1 MNFDEIQSLWAGQE
15 PVDPRT
21 RALAENQRPLVN
33 AFKRRQRLLTY
44 EAIALVFGLILTPLL
59 SVVNFLYRPSAGTPL
74 YWTNA
79 VLHLVVLSVCTV
91 LVFRRMQRQR
101 TLARVRV
108 ENLRQQAE
116 LSLASLEAERRDYR
130 WLPWALGLWAGLA
143 LLSVAANTPFHGGS
157 FAAVSLRVGMIFGFF
172 AMVGTVFRRHY
183 RVNVLPSY
191 ARQQEILRQ
200 LN

>member
-15 PVDPRT
+15 PADART

-33 AFKRRQRLLTY
+33 AFKRRQRFLAY
-44 EAIALVFGLILTPLL
+44 EAFGLVFGLIFTPLL

-79 VLHLVVLSVCTV
+79 VLHLMFLVVCAV
-91 LVFRRMQRQR
+91 LAYRRVKRQR
-101 TLARVRV
+101 GLARAVISS
-108 ENLRQQAE
+108 LRQQAE
-116 LSLASLEAERRDYR
+116 ISLASLEEEKRDYR
-130 WLPWALGLWAGLA
+130 WVPLVLGLGVGLA

-157 FAAVSLRVGMIFGFF
+157 FSAVSLRVGMIVGFF
-172 AMVGTVFRRHY
+172 GIVGAVLKRHY
-183 RVNVLPSY
+183 HVNVLPDY

-200 LN
+200 LG